1 MLTLTSFDTDIQR
14 LDTRFCQ
21 KAKKKMKRVEQA
33 TERASERRVE
43 WLAQCSGKNQETEP
57 NVLF

>member
-1 MLTLTSFDTDIQR
+1 M

-43 WLAQCSGKNQETEP
+43 WLAQCSGKNQKTEP